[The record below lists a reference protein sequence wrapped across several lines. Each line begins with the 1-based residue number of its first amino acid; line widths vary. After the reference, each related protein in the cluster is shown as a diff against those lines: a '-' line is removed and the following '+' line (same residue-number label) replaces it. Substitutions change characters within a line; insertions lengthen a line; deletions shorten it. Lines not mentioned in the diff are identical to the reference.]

1 MEYIYIIVGISC
13 IFNVYLYILVWN
25 FVIFWLFVYFY
36 EIWCFVILVILDYF
50 KVVIYVWKKLIFKC
64 LEFLILVVVRMI
76 EIFGWLKWFVIYIL
90 I

>member
-1 MEYIYIIVGISC
+1 M
-13 IFNVYLYILVWN
+13 
-25 FVIFWLFVYFY
+25 
-36 EIWCFVILVILDYF
+36 LVILDYF

>member
-36 EIWCFVILVILDYF
+36 EIWCYVILVILDYF

-64 LEFLILVVVRMI
+64 LEFLILVVVRMF
-76 EIFGWLKWFVIYIL
+76 EIFGWLNWFVIYIL